1 MEHKS
6 QYGDRQ
12 TVGAIYRKA
21 QIENCHEQVEIGDM
35 SRELMSSLVCDLNDT
50 IQSKPHGDREYY
62 ICVHESKD
70 LQMKN
75 CIRRRILTSVYRPWP
90 EDDTVVFY
98 VDRADNVKFCWCL
111 PHWSEMDN
119 ILANENL
126 FDANQVKEIKAW
138 KNLDMYHFGFTKSPM
153 GDWIPNLHFKDKD
166 LGNQLIN
173 PIRVLVA

>member
-12 TVGAIYRKA
+12 TVGAMYLKA
-21 QIENCHEQVEIGDM
+21 QKENAHERVEVGDM
-35 SRELMSSLVCDLNDT
+35 SRELMSSLICDLNDT

-62 ICVHESKD
+62 ICIHESKD

-90 EDDTVVFY
+90 EDDTVVFR
-98 VDRADNVKFCWCL
+98 VGKDLQVSFCWCL

-119 ILANENL
+119 ILNNEML
-126 FDANQVKEIKAW
+126 FDPAQVKEIKAW
-138 KNLDMYHFGFTKSPM
+138 KSFDMYHFGFTKCPM
-153 GDWIPNLHFKDKD
+153 GNWIPNEKFKDQR
-166 LGNQLIN
+166 LEEQLIK
-173 PIRVLVA
+173 PIKILVA